1 MTTQQRRPRVR
12 LSPLLG
18 LPAALLAL
26 AFSLGFFYFG
36 IQLNARIEV
45 SLATNL
51 VTEGKVVDV
60 IQRRVSRQG
69 EQRTFY
75 YLVIEFQTA
84 QGETVRIES
93 GEGSSEISGQLG
105 DTVRVFY
112 NPDAPQEAFIDS
124 PALWL
129 VPRLFMGVGAVLAVL
144 SALAVLNGL
153 FQALKLGGLLGMLS
167 VVILRQRRCK

>member
-1 MTTQQRRPRVR
+1 MQQRRAYSGVR
-12 LSPLLG
+12 ALLG

-36 IQLNARIEV
+36 MQLNARIEE

-51 VTEGKVVDV
+51 VAEGKVVDV
-60 IQRRVSRQG
+60 TQRTVTRQG
-69 EQRTFY
+69 EQRTLY
-75 YLVIEFQTA
+75 YLVIEFQTT

-93 GEGSSEISGQLG
+93 GEGSSQVTDQLG

-112 NPDAPQEAFIDS
+112 NPSAPQEALIDS
-124 PALWL
+124 PVLWL
-129 VPRLFMGVGAVLAVL
+129 APRLLMGVGGVIALL

-153 FQALKLGGLLGMLS
+153 LQALKLGGLLGILS
-167 VVILRQRRCK
+167 LIVLRQRRGR

>member
-1 MTTQQRRPRVR
+1 MTTQQRGPRVR
-12 LSPLLG
+12 LLPLLG

-26 AFSLGFFYFG
+26 AFSLGFLYFG
-36 IQLNARIEV
+36 MQLHARLEE

-51 VTEGKVVDV
+51 VAEGKVVDV
-60 IQRRVSRQG
+60 IRRTASRRG
-69 EQRTFY
+69 EQRTLY

-84 QGETVRIES
+84 RGETVRIES
-93 GEGSSEISGQLG
+93 GEGSSEIGGQLG

-112 NPDAPQEAFIDS
+112 NPDAPQEAFMDS

-129 VPRLFMGVGAVLAVL
+129 VPRLFMGVGAVIAVL

-167 VVILRQRRCK
+167 VIISRQRRGK